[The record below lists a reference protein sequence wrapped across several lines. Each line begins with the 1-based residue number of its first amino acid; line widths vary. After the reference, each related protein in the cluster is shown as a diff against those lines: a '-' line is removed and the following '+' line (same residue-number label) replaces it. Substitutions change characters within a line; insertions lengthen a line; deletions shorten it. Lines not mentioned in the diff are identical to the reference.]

1 MLGQISIHLCVC
13 ERVCGACEHLRARLL
28 SHLRVCACVHVRE
41 FFFWGG
47 GQGFTGSSMGP
58 TAVQSIDAFTDEYLY
73 KLIFKAEPPAQTTVG
88 GDGGRLKLFCKDRQ
102 NIPLSRTL

>member
-1 MLGQISIHLCVC
+1 
-13 ERVCGACEHLRARLL
+13 
-28 SHLRVCACVHVRE
+28 
-41 FFFWGG
+41 
-47 GQGFTGSSMGP
+47 MGP